1 VAGGMLVAGGVGLRG
16 RGASWW
22 CAAWELGVGLGKLGL
37 SGGQTAAVTYA
48 VAGCYFAQSGC
59 AVAKLPLAALQPRL
73 PGATG
78 RSCWLVARASR
89 RRRDRARCSIGGW
102 RRGKDFVIS
111 DSISASHLI

>member
-1 VAGGMLVAGGVGLRG
+1 MLVAGGVGLRG

-78 RSCWLVARASR
+78 RSCWLERLADAGTERGALLVAGGVGKILLSR
-89 RRRDRARCSIGGW
+89 TQ
-102 RRGKDFVIS
+102 
-111 DSISASHLI
+111 